1 MPQNP
6 LQSNVAV
13 YAGARVPLNTDAS
26 GNLLV
31 SVDGTVTVNPNPDDA
46 SSVKNITAATVVKA
60 TPGTAL
66 VVSVVVAGSAA
77 GFVHDAA
84 TTGTAA
90 ASNAIAV
97 TPAAVGTQILR
108 FPCSAGIVV
117 APGTG
122 QTIAIA
128 YV

>member
-13 YAGARVPLNTDAS
+13 HNGARTPLNLDAN

-31 SVDGTVTVNPNPDDA
+31 SATSQTPATPAA
-46 SSVKNITAATVVKA
+46 SAKNITAATVVKA
-60 TPGTAL
+60 VPGKVLT
-66 VVSVVVAGSAA
+66 VTIVDDGSAG

-90 ASNAIAV
+90 AANAILALP
-97 TPAAVGTQILR
+97 TGGGPLSIQAN
-108 FPCSAGIVV
+108 FPCSTGIVV

-122 QTIAIA
+122 QVIAIA
-128 YV
+128 YE